1 MRRQKMI
8 EEVYRDKIM
17 SGAEA
22 AKLVKSG
29 DRVYVGTASS
39 FAYDMLD
46 ALWDRRDE
54 LEDVAI
60 LCSMSVRPSRMFSAD
75 HDGHNPFHVETFFL
89 GAQERIAHRK
99 HGMPLEFTSFHLSQI
114 DLWCRYVG
122 KPDVC
127 FFQVSM
133 PDENGMVSCGPS
145 GGCMYT
151 YLAENARNIVFECNA
166 QVPYIMNGEKHL
178 LPLSIAEAIVYAD
191 YPVSP
196 LAKDEV
202 DEISQKIS
210 DLVMEEVPDGATIQL
225 GLGKI
230 STAVGYGLLQKN
242 DLGIFS
248 ELFSEPM
255 MELMKN
261 GNVTNKNKGFM
272 DGLSVFAFSMGSNEM
287 YNFMDHNPDLYAGTF
302 PFVNDPRNIAKNKRM
317 MSINTAMS
325 VDLFGQVAADSMGF
339 TQQSAVGGQIDFV
352 KGAQWSEG
360 GKSIIALASSFERD
374 GQRQSKICL
383 NFPAG
388 TAVTTPR
395 SEVQYVATEYGCV
408 NLKKLNM
415 SDRVRAM
422 ISLAHPDFRDQLR
435 DEAREHGLI

>member
-99 HGMPLEFTSFHLSQI
+99 HGMPLEFTCFHLSQI
-114 DLWCRYVG
+114 DLWCNYVG

-178 LPLSIAEAIVYAD
+178 LPLSMADAIVPAD

-202 DEISQKIS
+202 DDISQKIS

>member
-1 MRRQKMI
+1 MI

-99 HGMPLEFTSFHLSQI
+99 HGMPLEFTCFHLSQI
-114 DLWCRYVG
+114 DLWCNYVG

-435 DEAREHGLI
+435 DEAKKHGLI

>member
-1 MRRQKMI
+1 MK

-75 HDGHNPFHVETFFL
+75 HDEHNPFHVETFFL

-99 HGMPLEFTSFHLSQI
+99 HGMPLEFTCFHLSQI
-114 DLWCRYVG
+114 DLWCKCVG

-202 DEISQKIS
+202 DDISQKIS

-360 GKSIIALASSFERD
+360 GKSIIALASSFEKN

>member
-1 MRRQKMI
+1 MI

-99 HGMPLEFTSFHLSQI
+99 HGMPLEFTCFHLSQI
-114 DLWCRYVG
+114 DLWCKYVG

-178 LPLSIAEAIVYAD
+178 LPLSMADAIVPAD

-202 DEISQKIS
+202 DDISQKIS

-255 MELMKN
+255 MEMMKN

-287 YNFMDHNPDLYAGTF
+287 YNFMDHNPNLYIGTF
-302 PFVNDPRNIAKNKRM
+302 PFVNDPRNVAKNKKM

-325 VDLFGQVAADSMGF
+325 VDLFGQVAADSMGWS
-339 TQQSAVGGQIDFV
+339 QQSAVGGQIDFV

-360 GKSIIALASSFERD
+360 GKSIIALASSFEKN

-383 NFPAG
+383 NFPVG

-395 SEVQYVATEYGCV
+395 SEVQYIATEYGCV

>member
-1 MRRQKMI
+1 MVK
-8 EEVYRDKIM
+8 EHYKGKIM
-17 SGAEA
+17 SAAEA

-46 ALWDRRDE
+46 ALWDRREE

-99 HGMPLEFTSFHLSQI
+99 HGMPLEFTCFHLSQI
-114 DLWCRYVG
+114 DLWCKYVG

-202 DEISQKIS
+202 DDISQKIS

-395 SEVQYVATEYGCV
+395 SEVQYIATEYGCV

>member
-1 MRRQKMI
+1 MK

-39 FAYDMLD
+39 FSYDMLD

-99 HGMPLEFTSFHLSQI
+99 HGMPLEFTCFHLSQI
-114 DLWCRYVG
+114 DLWCKYVG

-178 LPLSIAEAIVYAD
+178 LPLSMADAIVYAD

-196 LAKDEV
+196 LARDEV

-210 DLVMEEVPDGATIQL
+210 DFVMDEVPDGATIQL

-230 STAVGYGLLQKN
+230 STAVGYGLLKRN
-242 DLGIFS
+242 DLGIFT
-248 ELFSEPM
+248 EMFNEPM

>member
-17 SGAEA
+17 SAAEA

-99 HGMPLEFTSFHLSQI
+99 HGMPLEFTCFHLSQI
-114 DLWCRYVG
+114 DLWCNYVG

-178 LPLSIAEAIVYAD
+178 LPLSMADAIVPAD

-202 DEISQKIS
+202 DDISQKIS

-255 MELMKN
+255 MEMMKN

>member
-1 MRRQKMI
+1 MV
-8 EEVYRDKIM
+8 EEKYKNKIM
-17 SGAEA
+17 SAEVA

-39 FAYDMLD
+39 FAYDLLE
-46 ALWDRRDE
+46 ALWDRKDE

-75 HDGHNPFHVETFFL
+75 HDDHNPFHVETFFL

-99 HGMPLEFTSFHLSQI
+99 HGMPLEFTCFHLSQVDI
-114 DLWCRYVG
+114 WCRYVG

-127 FFQVSM
+127 FFQVSE

-166 QVPYIMNGEKHL
+166 QVPYIINGEKHL
-178 LPLSIAEAIVYAD
+178 LPLSMADAIVPAD

-230 STAVGYGLLQKN
+230 STAVGYGLLKKN
-242 DLGIFS
+242 DLGIFT
-248 ELFSEPM
+248 EMFNEPM

-272 DGLSVFAFSMGSNEM
+272 DGLSVFAFSMGSKEM
-287 YNFMDHNPDLYAGTF
+287 YDFMDRNPNLYIGTF
-302 PFVNDPRNIAKNKRM
+302 PFVNDPRNVAKNKRM

-360 GKSIIALASSFERD
+360 GKSIIALASSFEKN

-395 SEVQYVATEYGCV
+395 SEVQYIVTEYGCV

-435 DEAREHGLI
+435 DEAKEHGLI

>member
-1 MRRQKMI
+1 MK

-39 FAYDMLD
+39 FSYDMLD

-75 HDGHNPFHVETFFL
+75 HDEHNPFHVETFFL

-99 HGMPLEFTSFHLSQI
+99 HGMPLEFTCFHLSQI
-114 DLWCRYVG
+114 DLWCKYVG

-178 LPLSIAEAIVYAD
+178 LPLSMADAIVYVD

-196 LAKDEV
+196 LARDEV

-210 DLVMEEVPDGATIQL
+210 DFVMDEVPDGATIQL

-230 STAVGYGLLQKN
+230 STAVGYGLLKKN
-242 DLGIFS
+242 DLGIFT
-248 ELFSEPM
+248 EMFNEPM

-287 YNFMDHNPDLYAGTF
+287 YNFMDHNPNLYIGTF
-302 PFVNDPRNIAKNKRM
+302 PFVNDPRNVAKNKKM

-325 VDLFGQVAADSMGF
+325 VDLFGQVAADSMGWS
-339 TQQSAVGGQIDFV
+339 QQSAVGGQIDFV

-360 GKSIIALASSFERD
+360 GKSIIALASSFEKN

>member
-1 MRRQKMI
+1 MI

-17 SGAEA
+17 SAAEA

-99 HGMPLEFTSFHLSQI
+99 HGMPLEFTCFHLSQI
-114 DLWCRYVG
+114 DLWCKYVG

-178 LPLSIAEAIVYAD
+178 LPLSMADAIVYAD

-202 DEISQKIS
+202 DDISQKIS

-360 GKSIIALASSFERD
+360 GKSIIALASSFEKN

-383 NFPAG
+383 NFPVG

-395 SEVQYVATEYGCV
+395 SEVQYIATEYGCV

>member
-1 MRRQKMI
+1 MI

>member
-1 MRRQKMI
+1 MI
-8 EEVYRDKIM
+8 EDVYRDKIM

-89 GAQERIAHRK
+89 GEQERIAHRK

-151 YLAENARNIVFECNA
+151 YLAENARSIVFECNA

-178 LPLSIAEAIVYAD
+178 LPLSMADAIVYAD

-360 GKSIIALASSFERD
+360 GKSIIALASSFEKN

-383 NFPAG
+383 NFPVG

-395 SEVQYVATEYGCV
+395 SEVQYIATEYGCV
-408 NLKKLNM
+408 NRKKLNM

-435 DEAREHGLI
+435 DEAKEHHLI

>member
-1 MRRQKMI
+1 MY
-8 EEVYRDKIM
+8 EDAYRDKIV
-17 SGAEA
+17 SAAEA

-39 FAYDMLD
+39 FAYELMD
-46 ALWDRRDE
+46 ALWERRDQ

-60 LCSMSVRPSRMFSAD
+60 LCSMSVAPSRMFSTD
-75 HDGHNPFHVETFFL
+75 YHEHNPFHVETFFL
-89 GAQERIAHRK
+89 GQQERIAHRK
-99 HGMPLEFTSFHLSQI
+99 HGMPLEFTCFHLSQVDI
-114 DLWCRYVG
+114 WCRYVG

-127 FFQVSM
+127 FFQVSR
-133 PDENGMVSCGPS
+133 PDENGFVSCGPS
-145 GGCMYT
+145 GGCMYS
-151 YLAENARNIVFECNA
+151 YLAENARNIVLECNA
-166 QVPYIMNGEKHL
+166 QTPYIINGEKHL
-178 LPLSIAEAIVYAD
+178 LPLECADAIVLAD
-191 YPVSP
+191 YPVSLLP
-196 LAKDEV
+196 KDEV

-230 STAVGYGLLQKN
+230 STAIGYGLLEKN

-272 DGLSVFAFSMGSNEM
+272 DGLSVFAFSLGTKEM
-287 YNFMDHNPDLYAGTF
+287 YDFMDRNPKLYGGTF
-302 PFVNDPRNIAKNKRM
+302 PFVNDPRNIARNKKM
-317 MSINTAMS
+317 ISINAAMS
-325 VDLFGQVAADSMGF
+325 VDLFGQVAADSLGWN
-339 TQQSAVGGQIDFV
+339 QQSAVGGQIDFV

-360 GKSIIALASSFERD
+360 GKSIIALASSFIKDGERK
-374 GQRQSKICL
+374 SKISL
-383 NFPAG
+383 TFPPG
-388 TAVTTPR
+388 TAITTPR
-395 SEVQYVATEYGCV
+395 SEVQYIATEYGCI

-422 ISLAHPDFRDQLR
+422 ISLAHPDFRDRLT
-435 DEAREHGLI
+435 DEAREHHLI

>member
-1 MRRQKMI
+1 MK
-8 EEVYRDKIM
+8 EEKYAEKIM
-17 SGAEA
+17 SAAEA

-89 GAQERIAHRK
+89 GEQERIAHRK
-99 HGMPLEFTSFHLSQI
+99 HGMPLEFTCFHLSQI
-114 DLWCRYVG
+114 DLWCKYVG

-178 LPLSIAEAIVYAD
+178 LPLSMADAIVYAD

-202 DEISQKIS
+202 DDISQKIS

-255 MELMKN
+255 MELMRN
-261 GNVTNKNKGFM
+261 GNVTKKHKGFM
-272 DGLSVFAFSMGSNEM
+272 DDISVFAFSMGSNEM

-395 SEVQYVATEYGCV
+395 SEVQYIATEYGCV

-435 DEAREHGLI
+435 DEAKKHGLI

>member
-1 MRRQKMI
+1 MI

-17 SGAEA
+17 SAAEA

-99 HGMPLEFTSFHLSQI
+99 HGMPLEFTCFHLSQI
-114 DLWCRYVG
+114 DLWCKYVG

-202 DEISQKIS
+202 DDISQKIS
-210 DLVMEEVPDGATIQL
+210 DLVMDEVPDGATIQL

-325 VDLFGQVAADSMGF
+325 VDLFGQVAADSMGWS
-339 TQQSAVGGQIDFV
+339 QQSAVGGQIDFV

>member
-1 MRRQKMI
+1 MI

-99 HGMPLEFTSFHLSQI
+99 HGMPLEFTCFHLSQI
-114 DLWCRYVG
+114 DLWCKYVG

-395 SEVQYVATEYGCV
+395 SEVQYIATEYGCV

>member
-1 MRRQKMI
+1 MWRQKMK

-39 FAYDMLD
+39 FAYDLLE
-46 ALWDRRDE
+46 ALWDRKDE
-54 LEDVAI
+54 LEDIAI

-75 HDGHNPFHVETFFL
+75 HDEHNPFHVETFFL

-99 HGMPLEFTSFHLSQI
+99 HGMPLEFTCFHLSQI
-114 DLWCRYVG
+114 DLWCKYVG

-151 YLAENARNIVFECNA
+151 YLAENARSIVFECNA

-178 LPLSIAEAIVYAD
+178 LPVSMADAVVYAD

-395 SEVQYVATEYGCV
+395 SEVQYIATEYGCV

-435 DEAREHGLI
+435 DEAKKHGLI

>member
-1 MRRQKMI
+1 MRFLYYLSDSMI
-8 EEVYRDKIM
+8 PFVIV
-17 SGAEA
+17 
-22 AKLVKSG
+22 LV
-29 DRVYVGTASS
+29 A
-39 FAYDMLD
+39 
-46 ALWDRRDE
+46 
-54 LEDVAI
+54 
-60 LCSMSVRPSRMFSAD
+60 
-75 HDGHNPFHVETFFL
+75 
-89 GAQERIAHRK
+89 
-99 HGMPLEFTSFHLSQI
+99 
-114 DLWCRYVG
+114 
-122 KPDVC
+122 
-127 FFQVSM
+127 
-133 PDENGMVSCGPS
+133 
-145 GGCMYT
+145 
-151 YLAENARNIVFECNA
+151 
-166 QVPYIMNGEKHL
+166 
-178 LPLSIAEAIVYAD
+178 
-191 YPVSP
+191 
-196 LAKDEV
+196 
-202 DEISQKIS
+202 
-210 DLVMEEVPDGATIQL
+210 
-225 GLGKI
+225 
-230 STAVGYGLLQKN
+230 GYGLLQKN

>member
-1 MRRQKMI
+1 MI

-99 HGMPLEFTSFHLSQI
+99 HGMPLEFTCFHLSQI
-114 DLWCRYVG
+114 DLWCKYVG

-352 KGAQWSEG
+352 KGAQWYEG
-360 GKSIIALASSFERD
+360 GKSIIALASSFEKN

>member
-99 HGMPLEFTSFHLSQI
+99 HGMPLEFTCFHLSQI
-114 DLWCRYVG
+114 DLWCKYVG

>member
-1 MRRQKMI
+1 MI

-60 LCSMSVRPSRMFSAD
+60 LCSMSVRPSRMFSTD
-75 HDGHNPFHVETFFL
+75 HDDHNPFHVETFFL

-99 HGMPLEFTSFHLSQI
+99 HGMPLEFTCFHLSQVDI
-114 DLWCRYVG
+114 WCKYVG

-127 FFQVSM
+127 FFQVSE

-178 LPLSIAEAIVYAD
+178 LPLSIADAIVYAD

-202 DEISQKIS
+202 DEISEKIS
-210 DLVMEEVPDGATIQL
+210 DFVMDEVPDGATIQL

-230 STAVGYGLLQKN
+230 STAVGYGLLKKN
-242 DLGIFS
+242 DLGIFT
-248 ELFSEPM
+248 EMFNEPM

-261 GNVTNKNKGFM
+261 GNVTNKHKGFM
-272 DGLSVFAFSMGSNEM
+272 DDISVFAFSMGSSEL

-360 GKSIIALASSFERD
+360 GKSIIALASSFEKN

-395 SEVQYVATEYGCV
+395 SEVQYIATEYGCV

>member
-1 MRRQKMI
+1 MNQ
-8 EEVYRDKIM
+8 EQYSDKIIT
-17 SGAEA
+17 AKQA
-22 AKLVKSG
+22 AQLVKSG

-39 FAYDMLD
+39 FAYELLD
-46 ALWDRRDE
+46 ALWDRKDQ

-60 LCSMSVRPSRMFSAD
+60 LCRMSVRPSRMFSAD
-75 HDGHNPFHVETFFL
+75 WDEHNPFHVETFFL
-89 GAQERIAHRK
+89 GEQERLAHRK
-99 HGMPLEFTSFHLSQI
+99 HGMPLEFTCFHLSQV
-114 DLWCRYVG
+114 DLWCEYVG

-127 FFQVSM
+127 FFQVTM
-133 PDENGMVSCGPS
+133 PDENGFVSCGPS

-151 YLAENARNIVFECNA
+151 YLAEKARTVVFECNA
-166 QVPYIMNGEKHL
+166 QAPYIMNGEKNKM
-178 LPLSIAEAIVYAD
+178 PLSRADAIVLAD
-191 YPVSP
+191 YPCSP
-196 LAKDEV
+196 LAETEV

-210 DLVMEEVPDGATIQL
+210 DIVMEEVPDGATIQL

-230 STAVGYGLLQKN
+230 STAIGYGLLNKN

-261 GNVTNKNKGFM
+261 GNVTNRNKGFM
-272 DGLSVFAFSMGSNEM
+272 DGLSVYAFSLGSNKM
-287 YNFMDHNPDLYAGTF
+287 YSYMDRNPALYNGTF
-302 PFVNDPRNIAKNKRM
+302 PFVNDPRNIAKNRNM

-325 VDLFGQVAADSMGF
+325 VNLFGEVAADSMGF
-339 TQQSAVGGQIDFV
+339 RQQSAVGGQIDFV

-360 GKSIIALASSFERD
+360 GKSIIALASSFEKN
-374 GQRQSKICL
+374 GEKKSKICL
-383 NFPAG
+383 TFPPG

-395 SEVQYVATEYGCV
+395 SEVQYIATEYGCI

-435 DEAREHGLI
+435 DEAKEHHLI

>member
-1 MRRQKMI
+1 MI

-99 HGMPLEFTSFHLSQI
+99 HGMPLEFTCFHLSQI
-114 DLWCRYVG
+114 DLWCKYVG

-202 DEISQKIS
+202 DDISQKIS

-261 GNVTNKNKGFM
+261 GNVTNKNKGCM

-395 SEVQYVATEYGCV
+395 SEVQYIATEYGCV

-422 ISLAHPDFRDQLR
+422 ISLAHADFSEQLR

>member
-1 MRRQKMI
+1 MVK
-8 EEVYRDKIM
+8 EHYKGKIM
-17 SGAEA
+17 SAAEA

-99 HGMPLEFTSFHLSQI
+99 HGMPLEFTCFHLSQI
-114 DLWCRYVG
+114 DLWCKYVG

-360 GKSIIALASSFERD
+360 GKSIIALASSFEKN

>member
-1 MRRQKMI
+1 
-8 EEVYRDKIM
+8 
-17 SGAEA
+17 
-22 AKLVKSG
+22 
-29 DRVYVGTASS
+29 
-39 FAYDMLD
+39 MLD
-46 ALWDRRDE
+46 ALWDRREE

-60 LCSMSVRPSRMFSAD
+60 LCSMSVKPSRMFSAD

-99 HGMPLEFTSFHLSQI
+99 HGMPLEFTCFHLSQI
-114 DLWCRYVG
+114 DLWCKYVG

-178 LPLSIAEAIVYAD
+178 LPLSMADAIVYAD

-210 DLVMEEVPDGATIQL
+210 DFVMDEVPDGATIQL

-230 STAVGYGLLQKN
+230 STAVGYGLLKKN
-242 DLGIFS
+242 DLGIFT
-248 ELFSEPM
+248 EMFNEPM

-287 YNFMDHNPDLYAGTF
+287 YNFMDHNPNLYIGTF
-302 PFVNDPRNIAKNKRM
+302 PFVNDPRNVAKNKKM

-325 VDLFGQVAADSMGF
+325 VDLFGQVAADSMGWS
-339 TQQSAVGGQIDFV
+339 QQSAVGGQIDFV

-360 GKSIIALASSFERD
+360 GKSIIALASSFEKN

>member
-1 MRRQKMI
+1 MI

-89 GAQERIAHRK
+89 GEQERIAHRT
-99 HGMPLEFTSFHLSQI
+99 HGMPLEFTCCHLSQVDI
-114 DLWCRYVG
+114 WCKYVG

-435 DEAREHGLI
+435 DEAKKHGLI

>member
-1 MRRQKMI
+1 MAQETYKN
-8 EEVYRDKIM
+8 KIM
-17 SGAEA
+17 SAEEA

-39 FAYDMLD
+39 FAYDMLE
-46 ALWDRRDE
+46 ALWDRKDE
-54 LEDVAI
+54 LEDIAI

-75 HDGHNPFHVETFFL
+75 HDEHNPFRVETFFL

-99 HGMPLEFTSFHLSQI
+99 HGMPIEFTSFHLSQV

-127 FFQVSM
+127 FFQVSR
-133 PDENGMVSCGPS
+133 PDQNDMVSCGPS
-145 GGCMYT
+145 GGSMYT
-151 YLAENARNIVFECNA
+151 FLAENARTIVFECNA

-178 LPLSIAEAIVYAD
+178 LPVSMADAVVLAD

-210 DLVMEEVPDGATIQL
+210 DIVMEEVPDGATIQL

-230 STAVGYGLLQKN
+230 STAVGYGLLKKN

-261 GNVTNKNKGFM
+261 GNVTNKHKGFM
-272 DGLSVFAFSMGSNEM
+272 DDISVFAFSMGSSEL

-360 GKSIIALASSFERD
+360 GKSIIALASSFEKN

-395 SEVQYVATEYGCV
+395 SEVQYIATEYGCV

-422 ISLAHPDFRDQLR
+422 ISLAHPDFRDQLM
-435 DEAREHGLI
+435 DEAREHGLL

>member
-1 MRRQKMI
+1 MVK
-8 EEVYRDKIM
+8 EHYKGKIM
-17 SGAEA
+17 SAAEA

-39 FAYDMLD
+39 FAYDLLE
-46 ALWDRRDE
+46 ALWDRKDE
-54 LEDVAI
+54 LEDIAI

-75 HDGHNPFHVETFFL
+75 HDEHNPFHVETFFL

-99 HGMPLEFTSFHLSQI
+99 HGMPLEFTCFHLSQI
-114 DLWCRYVG
+114 DLWCKYVG

-151 YLAENARNIVFECNA
+151 YLAENARSIVFECNA

-178 LPLSIAEAIVYAD
+178 LPLSIADAIVYAD

-202 DEISQKIS
+202 DDISQKIS

-325 VDLFGQVAADSMGF
+325 VDLFGQVAADSMGWS
-339 TQQSAVGGQIDFV
+339 QQSAVGGQIDFV

-360 GKSIIALASSFERD
+360 GKSIIALASSFEKN

-435 DEAREHGLI
+435 DEAQEHGLL

>member
-1 MRRQKMI
+1 MI

-17 SGAEA
+17 SAAEA

-99 HGMPLEFTSFHLSQI
+99 HGMPLEFTCFHLSQI
-114 DLWCRYVG
+114 DLWCKYVG

-178 LPLSIAEAIVYAD
+178 LPLSMADAIVPAD

-202 DEISQKIS
+202 DDISQKIS

-255 MELMKN
+255 MEMMKN

-360 GKSIIALASSFERD
+360 GKSIIALASSFEKN

-383 NFPAG
+383 NFPVG

-395 SEVQYVATEYGCV
+395 SEVQYIATEYGCV

>member
-1 MRRQKMI
+1 MVK
-8 EEVYRDKIM
+8 EHYKGKIM
-17 SGAEA
+17 TAAEA

-39 FAYDMLD
+39 FSYDMLD

-75 HDGHNPFHVETFFL
+75 HDEHNPFHVETFFL

-99 HGMPLEFTSFHLSQI
+99 HGMPLEFTCFHLSQI
-114 DLWCRYVG
+114 DLWCKYVG

-166 QVPYIMNGEKHL
+166 QAPYIMNGEKHL
-178 LPLSIAEAIVYAD
+178 LPLSMADAIVYAD

-210 DLVMEEVPDGATIQL
+210 DFVMDEVPDGATIQL

-230 STAVGYGLLQKN
+230 STAVGYGLLKRN
-242 DLGIFS
+242 DLGIFT
-248 ELFSEPM
+248 EMFNEPM

-360 GKSIIALASSFERD
+360 GKSIIALASSFEKN

>member
-1 MRRQKMI
+1 MAQETYKN
-8 EEVYRDKIM
+8 KIM
-17 SGAEA
+17 SAEEA

-39 FAYDMLD
+39 FAYDMLE
-46 ALWDRRDE
+46 ALWDRKDE
-54 LEDVAI
+54 LEDIAI

-75 HDGHNPFHVETFFL
+75 HDEHNPFHVETFFL

-166 QVPYIMNGEKHL
+166 QAPYIMNGEKHL
-178 LPLSIAEAIVYAD
+178 LPLSMADAIVYAD

-196 LAKDEV
+196 LARDEV

-210 DLVMEEVPDGATIQL
+210 DFVMDEVPDGATIQL

-230 STAVGYGLLQKN
+230 STAVGYGLLKKN
-242 DLGIFS
+242 DLGIFT
-248 ELFSEPM
+248 EMFNEPM

-287 YNFMDHNPDLYAGTF
+287 YNFMDHNPNLYIGTF
-302 PFVNDPRNIAKNKRM
+302 TFVNDPRNVAKNKKM

-325 VDLFGQVAADSMGF
+325 VDLFGQVAADSMGWS
-339 TQQSAVGGQIDFV
+339 QQSAVGGQIDFV

-360 GKSIIALASSFERD
+360 GKSIIALASSFEKN

-435 DEAREHGLI
+435 DEAKKHGLI

>member
-1 MRRQKMI
+1 MAQETYKN
-8 EEVYRDKIM
+8 KIM
-17 SGAEA
+17 GAEEA

-39 FAYDMLD
+39 FAYDMLE
-46 ALWDRRDE
+46 ALWDRKDE
-54 LEDVAI
+54 LENVAI
-60 LCSMSVRPSRMFSAD
+60 LCSMSVRPSCMFSAD
-75 HDGHNPFHVETFFL
+75 HDEHNPFHVETFFL

-114 DLWCRYVG
+114 DLWCKYVG

-127 FFQVSM
+127 FFQVSR
-133 PDENGMVSCGPS
+133 PDENDMVSCGPS
-145 GGCMYT
+145 GGSMYT
-151 YLAENARNIVFECNA
+151 FLAENARTIVFECNA

-178 LPLSIAEAIVYAD
+178 LPVSMADAVVLAD

-230 STAVGYGLLQKN
+230 STAIGYGLLQKN

-255 MELMKN
+255 MELMRN

-272 DGLSVFAFSMGSNEM
+272 DDISVFAFSMGSNEM

-325 VDLFGQVAADSMGF
+325 VDLFGQVASDSMGF

-360 GKSIIALASSFERD
+360 GKSIIALASSFEKN

-395 SEVQYVATEYGCV
+395 SEVQYIATEYGCV

-422 ISLAHPDFRDQLR
+422 ISLAHPDFRDQLM
-435 DEAREHGLI
+435 DEAKAHGLL

>member
-1 MRRQKMI
+1 MVK
-8 EEVYRDKIM
+8 EHYKGKIM
-17 SGAEA
+17 SAAEA

-99 HGMPLEFTSFHLSQI
+99 HGMPLEFTCFHLSQI
-114 DLWCRYVG
+114 DLWCKYVG

-178 LPLSIAEAIVYAD
+178 LPLSMADAIVYAD

-196 LAKDEV
+196 LAKDEE
-202 DEISQKIS
+202 DEISEKIS
-210 DLVMEEVPDGATIQL
+210 DFVMDEVPDGATIQL

-230 STAVGYGLLQKN
+230 STAVGYGLLKKN
-242 DLGIFS
+242 ELGIFT
-248 ELFSEPM
+248 EMFNEPM

-360 GKSIIALASSFERD
+360 GKSIIALASSFEKN

>member
-1 MRRQKMI
+1 MVK
-8 EEVYRDKIM
+8 EHYKGKIM
-17 SGAEA
+17 SAAEA

-39 FAYDMLD
+39 FSYDMLD

-75 HDGHNPFHVETFFL
+75 HDEHNPFHVETFFL

-99 HGMPLEFTSFHLSQI
+99 HGMPLEFTCFHLSQI
-114 DLWCRYVG
+114 DLWCKYVG

-178 LPLSIAEAIVYAD
+178 LPLSMADAIVYAD

-196 LAKDEV
+196 LARDEV

-210 DLVMEEVPDGATIQL
+210 DFVMDEVPDGATIQL

-230 STAVGYGLLQKN
+230 STAVGYGLLKKN
-242 DLGIFS
+242 DLGIFT
-248 ELFSEPM
+248 EMFNEPM

>member
-1 MRRQKMI
+1 MI

-99 HGMPLEFTSFHLSQI
+99 HGMPLEFTCFHLSQVDI
-114 DLWCRYVG
+114 WCRYVG

-127 FFQVSM
+127 FFQVSE

-145 GGCMYT
+145 GCCMYT

-178 LPLSIAEAIVYAD
+178 LPLSIADAIVYAD

-360 GKSIIALASSFERD
+360 GKSIIALASSFEKN

-383 NFPAG
+383 NFPVG

-395 SEVQYVATEYGCV
+395 SEVQYIATEYGCV

-435 DEAREHGLI
+435 DEAKKHGLI

>member
-1 MRRQKMI
+1 MVK
-8 EEVYRDKIM
+8 EHYKGKIM
-17 SGAEA
+17 SAAEA

-39 FAYDMLD
+39 FSYDMLD

-75 HDGHNPFHVETFFL
+75 HDEHNPFHVETFFL

-99 HGMPLEFTSFHLSQI
+99 HGMPLEFTCFHLSQI
-114 DLWCRYVG
+114 DLWCKYVG

>member
-1 MRRQKMI
+1 MI

-127 FFQVSM
+127 FFQVSR
-133 PDENGMVSCGPS
+133 PDENGMVCCGPS
-145 GGCMYT
+145 GGGMYT
-151 YLAENARNIVFECNA
+151 FLAENARDIVFECNA

-178 LPLSIAEAIVYAD
+178 LPVSMADAVVYAD

-210 DLVMEEVPDGATIQL
+210 DIVMEEVPDGATIQL

-230 STAVGYGLLQKN
+230 STAIGYGLLDKN

-255 MELMKN
+255 MDLMRN

-287 YNFMDHNPDLYAGTF
+287 YDFMDHNPALYSGTF

-325 VDLFGQVAADSMGF
+325 VDVFGQVAAESIGWS
-339 TQQSAVGGQIDFV
+339 QQSAVGGQIDFV

-360 GKSIIALASSFERD
+360 GKSIIALASSFEKN

-408 NLKKLNM
+408 TLKKLNM

-422 ISLAHPDFRDQLR
+422 ISLAHPDFRDQMR